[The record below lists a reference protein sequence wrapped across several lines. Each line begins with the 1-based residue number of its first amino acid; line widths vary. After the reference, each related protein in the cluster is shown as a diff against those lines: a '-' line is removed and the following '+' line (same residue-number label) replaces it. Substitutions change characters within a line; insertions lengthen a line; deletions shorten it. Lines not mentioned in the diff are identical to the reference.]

1 MISAASSGLA
11 RIRPLKPG
19 SRVGLVAPASPFAR
33 SDFDAGLL
41 ELKRLGW
48 IPVYDERIFEREAIV
63 AGSAALRAA
72 ALRDYL
78 EREDVDA
85 VLAVRGGY
93 GSAETLPL
101 LDAAAIRRRRT
112 ALIGYSDVTSL
123 HTFFTC
129 HAGLV
134 SVHGPMIEGRLAKGE
149 AAYDR
154 SSLMASV
161 SREPVGRLAPE
172 ELEILNPGEA
182 NGPLFGG
189 TLTQLTASFG
199 TPYQF
204 DPPKGHVLLLDE
216 VSERPYRIRRMLNQM
231 TQAGIFDR
239 ASAVVFGQLP
249 RCDEPGG
256 AVTAGGVIADYLQG
270 FPGPVVLGFPTGHST
285 SPLITLPLGVRVQV
299 IARGTPALVV
309 DEAAAAA

>member
-1 MISAASSGLA
+1 MSGVTAGGLA
-11 RIRPLKPG
+11 RIRPLRAG
-19 SRVGLVAPASPFAR
+19 SRIGLVAPASPFGRA
-33 SDFDAGLL
+33 DFEAGLA

-48 IPVYDERIFEREAIV
+48 LPVYDERVFEREAIV
-63 AGSAALRAA
+63 AGSAAVRAA

-101 LDAAAIRRRRT
+101 LDPAAIRRRRT
-112 ALIGYSDVTSL
+112 AFIGYSDVTSL

-154 SSLMASV
+154 PSLVASL
-161 SREPVGRLAPE
+161 SADPVGRLAPDS
-172 ELEILNPGEA
+172 LEIVNPGEA
-182 NGPLFGG
+182 SGALFGG

-199 TPYQF
+199 TPFKF
-204 DPPKGHVLLLDE
+204 DPPEGHILLLDE
-216 VSERPYRIRRMLNQM
+216 VGERPYRIRRMLNQM
-231 TQAGIFDR
+231 TQAGVFAR
-239 ASAVVFGQLP
+239 AAAIVFGQLP
-249 RCDEPGG
+249 QCDEPGG

-270 FPGPVVLGFPTGHST
+270 FKGPVVFGFPTGHST
-285 SPLITLPLGVRVQV
+285 SPLISLPLGVR
-299 IARGTPALVV
+299 ARVVARTGMPALVV
-309 DEAAAAA
+309 DEAAAA

>member
-1 MISAASSGLA
+1 MGATACGLA
-11 RIRPLKPG
+11 RIRPLRAG

-33 SDFDAGLL
+33 ADFDAGLA
-41 ELKRLGW
+41 ELHRLGW
-48 IPVYDERIFEREAIV
+48 VPVYDERVFERDVIV
-63 AGSAALRAA
+63 AGSAAVRAA
-72 ALRDYL
+72 TLRDYL

-112 ALIGYSDVTSL
+112 ALIGYSDVTAL

-154 SSLMASV
+154 SSLVASASLDAV
-161 SREPVGRLAPE
+161 GQLAPVG
-172 ELEILNPGEA
+172 LEIVKPGEA
-182 NGPLFGG
+182 SGPLFGG

-199 TPYQF
+199 TPF
-204 DPPKGHVLLLDE
+204 DFNPPAGHVLLIDE
-216 VSERPYRIRRMLNQM
+216 VGERPYRIRRMLNQM
-231 TQAGIFDR
+231 AQAGVLAR
-239 ASAVVFGQLP
+239 AAAIVFGQLP

-256 AVTAGGVIADYLQG
+256 AVTAQGVIKEQLQA
-270 FPGPVVLGFPTGHST
+270 FAGPVLFGFPTGHST
-285 SPLITLPLGVRVQV
+285 SPLITLPLGVRTRVV
-299 IARGTPALVV
+299 GRGTPALVV
-309 DEAAAAA
+309 DEVAAAA